1 MEKNSFKPSLPVA
14 HYSKK
19 IDDAKVFIKKRMKG
33 EAPSLKTSFKKLND
47 ALFEGLEWNRII
59 TIAGLSGCLSAD
71 TIIEVNRGKRSS
83 SRKYTIKELYEKY
96 NLLFT
101 GNGKWNKKIPSYIK
115 CYKED
120 LNTIGK
126 TQINAVIFS
135 GKKEVFEITTES
147 GKKIKATKDHKFLT
161 HIGNKSEEHYKS
173 LSDLHI
179 GDLLVSRF
187 KSKIKPK
194 KSHYRKSITGKF
206 FNYPNARLKIIN
218 NNVYAEC
225 LEQRAVYDAYLNGFT
240 NIKDFLIECV
250 NNPSNLIFSDSS
262 MEIHHKDGNTS
273 NNSIDNLELLSKKEH
288 ALEHLILRNNM
299 YTIEYDKIISI
310 KSCGVEETYD
320 IMCNAPYNN
329 FIANGIVVHN
339 SGKSLMLSQIK
350 RDIVDYNKDQEFD
363 ILSFEME
370 MLGVDQVARDI
381 SSKVELSTKELYS
394 AGSKLTDA
402 QYTKI
407 STEAD
412 KMKYYPIYIV
422 DDVGTVE
429 EIVSTILNFVQENQ
443 LASKGKGFVCTFD
456 HSLLVKGAV
465 NEDAEKQIIDKLY
478 KTLIQLKK
486 YFETINLKCI
496 FIVLSQLNRDIEKS
510 ERITNPMLQYPNKND
525 LFASSAAYYCSD
537 YVIVTHKP
545 AVIEGIG
552 VYYGPPRGSEYVYGL
567 PVFNPKDPQQAM
579 IYWHILKSRFSSSQI
594 LMMVDNFKHS
604 RILEY

>member
-1 MEKNSFKPSLPVA
+1 MEKNSLKPGLAIA
-14 HYSKK
+14 HYSQK
-19 IDDAKVFIKKRMKG
+19 IDEAKVFIKKRMKG

-59 TIAGLSGCLSAD
+59 TIAGLSA
-71 TIIEVNRGKRSS
+71 
-83 SRKYTIKELYEKY
+83 
-96 NLLFT
+96 
-101 GNGKWNKKIPSYIK
+101 
-115 CYKED
+115 
-120 LNTIGK
+120 
-126 TQINAVIFS
+126 
-135 GKKEVFEITTES
+135 
-147 GKKIKATKDHKFLT
+147 
-161 HIGNKSEEHYKS
+161 
-173 LSDLHI
+173 
-179 GDLLVSRF
+179 
-187 KSKIKPK
+187 
-194 KSHYRKSITGKF
+194 
-206 FNYPNARLKIIN
+206 
-218 NNVYAEC
+218 
-225 LEQRAVYDAYLNGFT
+225 
-240 NIKDFLIECV
+240 
-250 NNPSNLIFSDSS
+250 
-262 MEIHHKDGNTS
+262 
-273 NNSIDNLELLSKKEH
+273 
-288 ALEHLILRNNM
+288 
-299 YTIEYDKIISI
+299 
-310 KSCGVEETYD
+310 
-320 IMCNAPYNN
+320 
-329 FIANGIVVHN
+329 

-381 SSKVELSTKELYS
+381 SSKVDLSTKELYS
-394 AGSKLTDA
+394 AGSKLSDK
-402 QYTKI
+402 QYDKI
-407 STEAD
+407 SIEAD

-422 DDVGTVE
+422 DEVGTVE

-478 KTLIQLKK
+478 KTLIQVKK
-486 YFETINLKCI
+486 YFETIKLKCI

-510 ERITNPMLQYPNKND
+510 ERITNPMLQYPSKND

-552 VYYGPPRGSEYVYGL
+552 VYYGPPRGSEYAYGL